1 MDGYEEAFQYVKDS
15 IPTTWVKEFL
25 PQNHNVASNM
35 SYMYSSIFVL
45 FSSIA
50 LYKKIL
56 YSNLK
61 HRLKTLF
68 SLPES
73 KIIQWKQKG
82 EHSDDDI
89 SDDDYSDA
97 DEYSDDGDSDNEY
110 IDEDILKGYGCET
123 DNASTGA
130 ASQDFPK
137 NMSMN
142 KDSARLGKNKI
153 RSNEI
158 ARVKKRPTPYSHLTE
173 YWKRRRWK
181 KYLKKV
187 DDEWQ
192 LLNLGIEN
200 IIKKMVEK
208 NNSEIEMWKTQ
219 QTNKWLQPN
228 NLYAQYAILYKKI
241 SPSIETSKTIQQMGD
256 VLKEKIYNHW
266 SNLQAENEN
275 NIREWIIEQWNEWK
289 NAKIISWLM
298 CDWKRQENEKWV
310 QWKNKHKYHMSSAPN
325 KTEYM
330 IWQKR
335 TNVEKRQWINWVRI
349 KEDNYIYNIE
359 IVCNKDKNMH
369 KNAIIKWINDIVEQ
383 FINNPQLKIWLE
395 SQRNKP
401 RSSKKLLKSARV
413 RNNVNESN
421 IEINV

>member
-1 MDGYEEAFQYVKDS
+1 MDGYEEAFQHARDT
-15 IPTTWVKEFL
+15 IPPTWVKDLF
-25 PQNHNVASNM
+25 PQNQTVGPNI

-68 SLPES
+68 SIPES

-89 SDDDYSDA
+89 SDDDYSDE
-97 DEYSDDGDSDNEY
+97 DEYSNDGDSDIEY
-110 IDEDILKGYGCET
+110 IDEDILKDYGCET
-123 DNASTGA
+123 GNVSTGA
-130 ASQDFPK
+130 TSQDFSK
-137 NMSMN
+137 NMSTN
-142 KDSARLGKNKI
+142 KDSVRLNKKKI
-153 RSNEI
+153 RYNEI
-158 ARVKKRPTPYSHLTE
+158 ARTKKKPTSYNHLTE
-173 YWKRRRWK
+173 YWKRRQWK

-187 DDEWQ
+187 EDEWQ

-208 NNSEIEMWKTQ
+208 SNSELELWKTQ
-219 QTNKWLQPN
+219 QTNKWLHSN
-228 NLYAQYAILYKKI
+228 NLYAQYSLLYKKI
-241 SPSIETSKTIQQMGD
+241 SPNPETSKTIQQMGD
-256 VLKEKIYNHW
+256 LLKEKIYNHW
-266 SNLQAENEN
+266 NNLQAENEH

-298 CDWKRQENEKWV
+298 CDWKRHENEKWV

-349 KEDNYIYNIE
+349 KEDHYIYNIE
-359 IVCNKDKNMH
+359 IVCNKDKNIY
-369 KNAIIKWINDIVEQ
+369 KNSIIKWINDIIEQ
-383 FINNPQLKIWLE
+383 FVSNPQLKIWLE
-395 SQRNKP
+395 SQSNKP
-401 RSSKKLLKSARV
+401 RSSKKSLKSERV
-413 RNNVNESN
+413 RNVNETN
-421 IEINV
+421 IEINA